1 MTFNHDA
8 PNHDRQQNEPDENNF
23 VETDRFEL
31 LSAYLD
37 DELNGRERQQVR
49 QWLETDPEFEQ
60 IYKQLLELR
69 QRMQNIS
76 IPATKPSAEQLSER
90 VFQSIS
96 RRRHKRKLWTIT
108 GGAIAAAFMASV
120 VGFWT
125 NGEGGIFQLAT
136 SSQKNNVS
144 KPLMVAV
151 SLDKPAV
158 TIPKVAKVRGIGSR
172 R

>member
-1 MTFNHDA
+1 MTFNHDRQ
-8 PNHDRQQNEPDENNF
+8 PNERDENNF
-23 VETDRFEL
+23 VVTDRFEL

-37 DELNGRERQQVR
+37 DELNDRERQQVQ
-49 QWLETDPEFEQ
+49 QWLDTDPQFEQ
-60 IYKQLLELR
+60 LYKQLLKLR

-76 IPATKPSAEQLSER
+76 IPATKPSTEQLSER

-96 RRRHKRKLWTIT
+96 RRRHQRKLWTIT
-108 GGAIAAAFMASV
+108 GGAIAAAFVASV

-125 NGEGGIFQLAT
+125 NGEGGILQFAT

-158 TIPKVAKVRGIGSR
+158 TIPKAAKVRGVGSR
-172 R
+172 E

>member
-1 MTFNHDA
+1 MTSKYDA
-8 PNHDRQQNEPDENNF
+8 PNHDRQPNEPDENNF

-37 DELNGRERQQVR
+37 EELSDRERQQVR
-49 QWLETDPEFEQ
+49 QWLEIDPQFEQ
-60 IYKQLLELR
+60 LYKQLLELR

-96 RRRHKRKLWTIT
+96 RRRHQRKLWTIT
-108 GGAIAAAFMASV
+108 GGAIAAAFVASV
-120 VGFWT
+120 VGFWA
-125 NGEGGIFQLAT
+125 NGEGKILQLAT
-136 SSQKNNVS
+136 SSQKNHVS

-158 TIPKVAKVRGIGSR
+158 TIPKVAKVRRLGNK
-172 R
+172 